1 MTMSAMPSPD
11 QTRPVADNPDRSRFE
26 IFEGAHVAGFAA
38 YQRGPGEITF
48 THTEVEPAYEGQ
60 GMAGDLV
67 RAALDQVR
75 AEGLRVV
82 PRCPYVK
89 KWISR
94 HPDYQ
99 DLVGAPT

>member
-1 MTMSAMPSPD
+1 MSAMPSPD
-11 QTRPVADNPDRSRFE
+11 QARQVADNPERSRFE
-26 IFEGAHVAGFAA
+26 IFDRDHVAGFAA
-38 YQRGPGEITF
+38 YERRPGEITF

-60 GMAGDLV
+60 GMAGELV
-67 RAALDQVR
+67 RAALDQAR

-94 HPDYQ
+94 HREYR
-99 DLVGAPT
+99 DLVGTPG